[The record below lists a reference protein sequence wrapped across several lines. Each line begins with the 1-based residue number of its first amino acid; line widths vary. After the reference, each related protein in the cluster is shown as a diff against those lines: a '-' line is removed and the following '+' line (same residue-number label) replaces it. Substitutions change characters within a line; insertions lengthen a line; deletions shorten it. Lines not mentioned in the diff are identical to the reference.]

1 MAGSVNNYILLV
13 DDSEDDIAL
22 IRHGL
27 RKEGVT
33 NEIISFPDAE
43 RFLDYMDLV
52 LRGGE
57 TVPGL
62 VLLDINMPGMSGHEA
77 LRRMRAIKEFEKIPA
92 VAIVSHS
99 KAQQDIEEAMRSGA
113 TGYLTK
119 PATSEEWRAFGD
131 FIKERL
137 RENFKG

>member
-1 MAGSVNNYILLV
+1 MGNSGNDYILLV

-27 RKEGVT
+27 KKEGVAH
-33 NEIISFPDAE
+33 EIISFPDAE
-43 RFLDYMDLV
+43 QFLDYMNLV
-52 LRGGE
+52 LRGRE
-57 TVPGL
+57 PVPGL

-77 LRRMRAIKEFEKIPA
+77 LRRMRAMKEFEKIPA

-119 PATSEEWRAFGD
+119 PATSEEWRTFGD

-137 RENFKG
+137 QENLKD